1 MPVADIPL
9 AEGPHFSVFS
19 LIVAN
24 LKRDRDLRRVVK
36 TWRTF
41 EGMPSDAAEWSA
53 SALPGIRLL
62 AGVAEKGF
70 GDVASL
76 ESDLVIEV
84 EIATFG
90 TNINNQLKLYRAL
103 KRACYPVNDAER
115 HQLMEDLMNV
125 GAYPALF
132 RFGGLTY
139 NLPEPALVVGRSQ
152 IIVTVRETMTIS

>member
-1 MPVADIPL
+1 MSVPDLPL
-9 AEGPHFSVFS
+9 SEGPHFAVFS
-19 LIVAN
+19 LIVAK
-24 LKRDRDLRRVVK
+24 LKQDRDLRRVVK

-41 EGMPSDAAEWSA
+41 EGLPTDAAEWSA

-62 AGVAEKGF
+62 AGIAEKGF

-84 EIATFG
+84 EIATCG

-103 KRACYPVNDAER
+103 KRACYPANDTER
-115 HQLMEDLMNV
+115 YQLMESLINA

-139 NLPEPALVVGRSQ
+139 NLPELALVVGRSQ
-152 IIVTVRETMTIS
+152 ILMTVRETMTIS